1 MTRNNC
7 KDGCKA
13 PFPLCVVY
21 QVIAYEKSQVFY
33 AYTYGTAGWMALQAA
48 PLMISP
54 TMIVT
59 MLAPE
64 VREASILEEYF
75 SRSLGMA
82 LVALG
87 VLTILLTGSVPLT
100 SSFSDSKP
108 GPFFLDRIYENREL
122 TWHSNKRWRNDRSF
136 RFESSL
142 CCPNPYNHNDLSRCR
157 GFPHLCPLEL
167 NWKHGLRSGLR
178 IFRKYSCDGVMVYL
192 VC

>member
-1 MTRNNC
+1 M
-7 KDGCKA
+7 D
-13 PFPLCVVY
+13 
-21 QVIAYEKSQVFY
+21 VFY

-100 SSFSDSKP
+100 SSFSDTTSAGVTTEASDPKAP
-108 GPFFLDRIYENREL
+108 YAVPTLTITTIYHAAAAFLTYARWNSTGSTGFALGCVFSGSIAAMGLWCILFASSSGRISRR
-122 TWHSNKRWRNDRSF
+122 TGADKRTS
-136 RFESSL
+136 
-142 CCPNPYNHNDLSRCR
+142 
-157 GFPHLCPLEL
+157 GFPFANKEAD
-167 NWKHGLRSGLR
+167 KKKS
-178 IFRKYSCDGVMVYL
+178 KKKM
-192 VC
+192 